1 MLTSAATLAARAPE
15 SEDELD
21 DWLEAV
27 MTTRI
32 AKSGDEVEAVST
44 KASRI
49 NRPQQKAD
57 KEH

>member
-1 MLTSAATLAARAPE
+1 
-15 SEDELD
+15 
-21 DWLEAV
+21 

-44 KASRI
+44 KARRI

-57 KEH
+57 EEH

>member
-1 MLTSAATLAARAPE
+1 
-15 SEDELD
+15 
-21 DWLEAV
+21 

-32 AKSGDEVEAVST
+32 AKPGDEAEASST
-44 KASRI
+44 KAHRI